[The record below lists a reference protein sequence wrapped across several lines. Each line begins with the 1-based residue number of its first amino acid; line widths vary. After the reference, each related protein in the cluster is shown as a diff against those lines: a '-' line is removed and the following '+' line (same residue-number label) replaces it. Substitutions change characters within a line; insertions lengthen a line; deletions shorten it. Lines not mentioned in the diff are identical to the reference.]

1 MNKYLE
7 IGTNIAEKY
16 EVIDVL
22 GEDDFEILYL
32 VRDIDRKGSF
42 FVLKELFLETFSSR
56 EGQLVFTI
64 PQALGVFHKRKK
76 QIIEEIKSQK
86 INSKNSDIKI
96 YGYED
101 ENNTIYTIME
111 FSSNAS
117 LEKYLHFVPK
127 GAEKLPTLKELLSQE
142 KKTFNGSLFLKI
154 LLFLGFL
161 LAISFYAYKFFQKK
175 NIENQLEQSVTMEY
189 PVLKDRT
196 KENSMNLP
204 QKELEENE
212 PIINIPMVEEVIL
225 EKYEE
230 NITLISDGME
240 EIEKEDEPN
249 LLEEL
254 SIIEK
259 DEENMTLKSEVIAE
273 EKNLSEMI
281 NSQDTMNLVLSVDD
295 DINTKIKGFLEVYID
310 ASATSVESSLKFYD
324 KHLKRYFKFRN
335 ASHKT
340 ISKSQKRYNKKW
352 VNREFKILHFE
363 IIKSYKREN
372 ISYVDVKTITEWN
385 VSNIRGKKATG
396 KSRGFMTLKEV
407 ENSFKIT
414 SIYTLK

>member
-1 MNKYLE
+1 
-7 IGTNIAEKY
+7 
-16 EVIDVL
+16 
-22 GEDDFEILYL
+22 
-32 VRDIDRKGSF
+32 
-42 FVLKELFLETFSSR
+42 
-56 EGQLVFTI
+56 
-64 PQALGVFHKRKK
+64 
-76 QIIEEIKSQK
+76 
-86 INSKNSDIKI
+86 
-96 YGYED
+96 
-101 ENNTIYTIME
+101 ME

-142 KKTFNGSLFLKI
+142 KKTFNASFFLKI
-154 LLFLGFL
+154 FL
-161 LAISFYAYKFFQKK
+161 LIGIISGISFYAYKYFQKN
-175 NIENQLEQSVTMEY
+175 NIENQLEKSVTMEH

-196 KENSMNLP
+196 
-204 QKELEENE
+204 NE
-212 PIINIPMVEEVIL
+212 PIVNIPMVEEEKIKVEPLEDIIL

-230 NITLISDGME
+230 NIPRISDIME
-240 EIEKEDEPN
+240 EIDKEDEAN

-254 SIIEK
+254 SIIKK

-273 EKNLSEMI
+273 EKNLSEML
-281 NSQDTMNLVLSVDD
+281 NSQDTMNLELSVDD

-340 ISKSQKRYNKKW
+340 ISDSQKRYNKKW
-352 VNREFKILHFE
+352 VNREFKILDFE